1 MPRCDGAHQGQPAA
15 LAWFHMPRWWER
27 EGLDVGRPP
36 ATFHVSSSHN
46 LPGYSVLCYSMR
58 GLDIWGLWEGFL
70 MRSDLGLLPGS
81 EIWRGS
87 DFCVVSAN
95 LGSRLTLSSEH
106 LACLFFCSLSHLC
119 GTSPGK
125 TSMPELYM
133 RGFEH
138 PFSVSPAAGTQ
149 VSSAAMLTL

>member
-15 LAWFHMPRWWER
+15 PARFLTPRWWER
-27 EGLDVGRPP
+27 EGLDVGHQPI
-36 ATFHVSSSHN
+36 TFHVSSSHH
-46 LPGYSVLCYSMR
+46 LLGYRVLCYSTR
-58 GLDIWGLWEGFL
+58 GLDIWGLWARFL

-81 EIWRGS
+81 AIWWGS
-87 DFCVVSAN
+87 GFCVVSAN
-95 LGSRLTLSSEH
+95 LGSELTLSSEH

-125 TSMPELYM
+125 TSMPGPDT
-133 RGFEH
+133 RGFERC
-138 PFSVSPAAGTQ
+138 FSVSPAAGIQ

>member
-1 MPRCDGAHQGQPAA
+1 MLGVR
-15 LAWFHMPRWWER
+15 L
-27 EGLDVGRPP
+27 PP
-36 ATFHVSSSHN
+36 FMCPVLNVSN

-81 EIWRGS
+81 EIRLGS

>member
-1 MPRCDGAHQGQPAA
+1 MLGVR
-15 LAWFHMPRWWER
+15 L
-27 EGLDVGRPP
+27 PP
-36 ATFHVSSSHN
+36 FMCPVLNVSN

-95 LGSRLTLSSEH
+95 LGSRLNGAS
-106 LACLFFCSLSHLC
+106 CLPLLLFSL
-119 GTSPGK
+119 TSVRDISWK
-125 TSMPELYM
+125 DINARALHE
-133 RGFEH
+133 GF
-138 PFSVSPAAGTQ
+138 
-149 VSSAAMLTL
+149 